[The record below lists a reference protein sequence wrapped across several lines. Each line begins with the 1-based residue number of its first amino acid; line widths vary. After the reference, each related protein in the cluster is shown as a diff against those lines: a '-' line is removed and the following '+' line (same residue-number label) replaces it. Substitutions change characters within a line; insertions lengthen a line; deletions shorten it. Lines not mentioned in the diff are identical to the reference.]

1 MMTQEEYNLLDADFV
16 HCPGKQGGRAK
27 NAYATPPTRWL
38 AENTQE
44 SSTVVHPDEKVVYEA
59 MAWMNKVGRVLQ

>member
-1 MMTQEEYNLLDADFV
+1 MMTQEEYNLLDADFA
-16 HCPGKQGGRAK
+16 HCSGKQSGRAK

-38 AENTQE
+38 AESTRE
-44 SSTVVHPDEKVVYEA
+44 SNTVVHPDEKVVYEA

>member
-1 MMTQEEYNLLDADFV
+1 MPALPIVAANRVDEQT
-16 HCPGKQGGRAK
+16 

-44 SSTVVHPDEKVVYEA
+44 SNTVVHPDEKVVYEA
-59 MAWMNKVGRVLQ
+59 MAWINKVGRVLQ

>member
-1 MMTQEEYNLLDADFV
+1 MPALPITPAN
-16 HCPGKQGGRAK
+16 RANEQT

-44 SSTVVHPDEKVVYEA
+44 SNTVVRPDEKVVYEA

>member
-1 MMTQEEYNLLDADFV
+1 MTQEEYNLLDAGSA
-16 HCPGKQGGRAK
+16 HCSGEQGGRA
-27 NAYATPPTRWL
+27 NECLRHTPTRWL

-44 SSTVVHPDEKVVYEA
+44 SNTVVHPDEKVVYEA